1 MASATAE
8 AVVDAIAAAAAAPP
22 PAALVDEGFGPVFQ
36 PSLQDTRPGRPAS
49 RLALLGGV
57 LPEDEP
63 GLASALGVPAR
74 PDRSAFR
81 PPARLEG
88 GFVPVV
94 PIGLVGRSA
103 PPAPPAPP
111 APAPVAS
118 APQIIGPIPSGYLDV
133 LRGSPVQLDLP
144 RPDRPTSFLAAPA
157 APAPPHRPPFRQP

>member
-1 MASATAE
+1 MASATAA
-8 AVVDAIAAAAAAPP
+8 AVVDAIAAAATAPR
-22 PAALVDEGFGPVFQ
+22 PASLVDEGFGPVFQ
-36 PSLQDTRPGRPAS
+36 PSLQDTRSGRPAS

-63 GLASALGVPAR
+63 GLASALGLPAR

-88 GFVPVV
+88 GFVPLV
-94 PIGLVGRSA
+94 PLTLAGRNAPPLA
-103 PPAPPAPP
+103 PPAPPAPT
-111 APAPVAS
+111 ASAVS

-157 APAPPHRPPFRQP
+157 PPHRPPFRQL